1 MPPELKIDSLGA
13 VRGLYARKGFF
24 QVQLP
29 DFPAML
35 RTHETLSRMPAMRL
49 HERLY
54 SPEMPTMPP
63 EISARIIRGGSG
75 CHEAQAPAKILSLKV
90 GLRLTMLVKYHVT
103 WLVHEHASST
113 NNPVKHVQVASAG
126 HWRTGVQGIIKAAE
140 LAKNITPEGHV
151 ASRSEDPRAAG
162 IKRILRE

>member
-1 MPPELKIDSLGA
+1 MGSDSLGNQPEVAKWQCMPPELKIDSLGA

-63 EISARIIRGGSG
+63 EISARIIRGGVD
-75 CHEAQAPAKILSLKV
+75 AMKPRPQLKYC
-90 GLRLTMLVKYHVT
+90 R
-103 WLVHEHASST
+103 
-113 NNPVKHVQVASAG
+113 
-126 HWRTGVQGIIKAAE
+126 
-140 LAKNITPEGHV
+140 
-151 ASRSEDPRAAG
+151 
-162 IKRILRE
+162 